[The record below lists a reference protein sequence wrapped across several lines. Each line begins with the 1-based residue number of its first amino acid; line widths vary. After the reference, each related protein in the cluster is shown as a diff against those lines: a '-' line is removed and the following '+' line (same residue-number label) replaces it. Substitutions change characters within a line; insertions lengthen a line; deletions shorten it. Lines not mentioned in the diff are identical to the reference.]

1 MYQNPLAG
9 GALLGPQENQLQGD
23 ALVERM
29 QMRMQQRD
37 VKTPAFLAYFKD
49 VMDTKGYPTKTME
62 EYGGQFPLSGLLE
75 QANPLSGAQQAT
87 PSTPTNN
94 FFSQV
99 TPPNV
104 PVGAENEL
112 QGDALVNSIM
122 IQMQQQNIKSPAFN
136 AYAKDV
142 IETKGY
148 PTKTMQEYR
157 IEFPSTIGT
166 LLPLS
171 EQTPMSGLRDSDGN
185 PLPNFTPI
193 RSPGLPQPT
202 DPAGLQEAI
211 RTVDPI
217 VSGDNSI
224 ASTQTVNPFQEQFTG
239 FQNQLTG
246 FGDQFT
252 SLNDRLT
259 KIEEGISS
267 LLGNRGQG
275 LNLGYN
281 PMMNFGMGIGSL
293 FQPMRGFYGQ
303 RF

>member
-1 MYQNPLAG
+1 MIQAPLYQNPLAG
-9 GALLGPQENQLQGD
+9 GALSRPQ
-23 ALVERM
+23 
-29 QMRMQQRD
+29 
-37 VKTPAFLAYFKD
+37 
-49 VMDTKGYPTKTME
+49 
-62 EYGGQFPLSGLLE
+62 
-75 QANPLSGAQQAT
+75 
-87 PSTPTNN
+87 
-94 FFSQV
+94 
-99 TPPNV
+99 
-104 PVGAENEL
+104 ENEL
-112 QGDALVNSIM
+112 QGDALVKSIQ

-142 IETKGY
+142 METRGY

-166 LLPLS
+166 ALPLS
-171 EQTPMSGLRDSDGN
+171 EQTPMSGLPPSNNFVDDTRDK
-185 PLPNFTPI
+185 T
-193 RSPGLPQPT
+193 LPQIS
-202 DPAGLQEAI
+202 DPAGLRKAI
-211 RTVDPI
+211 RTVNPI
-217 VSGDNSI
+217 VSGPEEFAI
-224 ASTQTVNPFQEQFTG
+224 ASNQTVNPFQEQFTG